1 MKKSIKC
8 GIVAAVAVAA
18 GFAAYQSHGS
28 YGLQDNSLLMQNVE
42 ALADDDHQEPDGGD
56 PGSGGKEKGTCGQKT
71 KEYGTKGA
79 LKCPKCHME
88 VGLFGTKYSYQKN
101 GNLTCYKEGFVGKK
115 VECSPYCGMTTIY
128 TEKDLVTKSCN

>member
-42 ALADDDHQEPDGGD
+42 ALAQAPFGPDYWGEENPKD
-56 PGSGGKEKGTCGQKT
+56 PISNKAWIWNGNTMGTT
-71 KEYGTKGA
+71 KYGTLYETECQDKALRRAKCKKG
-79 LKCPKCHME
+79 E
-88 VGLFGTKYSYQKN
+88 KYWA
-101 GNLTCYKEGFVGKK
+101 
-115 VECSPYCGMTTIY
+115 
-128 TEKDLVTKSCN
+128 TEIKS